1 MHALSGRKP
10 SFVDGAANA
19 VVWRGFTKVLPR
31 RLMIALSGWL
41 IEG

>member
-1 MHALSGRKP
+1 MRVLSGHKP
-10 SFVDGAANA
+10 SFVDGVANA

-31 RLMIALSGWL
+31 RVMIALSGWL